1 MEISFEQQGKWEE
14 AIVTILA
21 HTVHASWKMLA
32 EHERL
37 INAGGGDTGHHGLRP
52 GSPPRLQENGTVHE
66 ATWMDKYLSRSGVTS
81 NNKSRKRTRP
91 PSPRHQEEAVRQ
103 THTTPPRDIVP
114 LCPVPSS
121 NSTLADEYTFV
132 REHYG
137 DDFSCVGDIWTERT
151 AMRLCTGHWYS
162 THNIAAV
169 IETLENQQAPD
180 QLHCI
185 TRWELEKWNEGRR
198 LSRRTLTQQR
208 QALFVNFVVNHDNM
222 HWGLLI
228 AMRSEQ
234 TVDII
239 YADSLSWPGRE
250 WKERFKR

>member
-1 MEISFEQQGKWEE
+1 ME
-14 AIVTILA
+14 
-21 HTVHASWKMLA
+21 
-32 EHERL
+32 
-37 INAGGGDTGHHGLRP
+37 
-52 GSPPRLQENGTVHE
+52 
-66 ATWMDKYLSRSGVTS
+66 KYLSRSGVTS
-81 NNKSRKRTRP
+81 NNKSRKRTRT
-91 PSPRHQEEAVRQ
+91 PSSRHQEEAVRQ

-121 NSTLADEYTFV
+121 TSTLADEYTFV

-162 THNIAAV
+162 TYNIAAV
-169 IETLENQQAPD
+169 IETLENQQTSD

-185 TRWELEKWNEGRR
+185 TRFELEKWNEGQR
-198 LSRRTLTQQR
+198 LSRRTLTQLR
-208 QALFVNFVVNHDNM
+208 QTLFVNYVVNHDNM

-234 TVDII
+234 TVDIF
-239 YADSLSWPGRE
+239 YADSLS
-250 WKERFKR
+250 